1 MAPGYIDLSK
11 LRFFT
16 VGTGDFTVDDDAFTR
31 KNDDTV
37 NSPTQDDDGVSK
49 SGSGGGN
56 RHLDQSQASKGGDK
70 SEFIMEGSALDIAVF
85 QLVRSGDTHTTENT
99 G

>member
-37 NSPTQDDDGVSK
+37 NSATQDDDGV
-49 SGSGGGN
+49 GSGGGN
-56 RHLDQSQASKGGDK
+56 RRLDESQASRGGDK
-70 SEFIMEGSALDIAVF
+70 SEFMMEGSALDIAVF
-85 QLVRSGDTHTTENT
+85 QLVRFGDTTTEK
-99 G
+99 